1 VGGPIHGRLERLRCS
16 SSPPWCPGRFRCVA
30 LRQTD
35 VPDLSGLLSHLL
47 TGERDRTQWY
57 RGHGCE
63 LRSLRP
69 SLMRRIDPY
78 SAADMIRRE
87 MRLIT
92 RFRQRSLPFW
102 PEGYPQ
108 TNWEQLFAMQ
118 HYGVPTRLLDWTE
131 NAITAA
137 YFAADHDPRRCECE
151 REAECRPTVWV
162 LDPVALNRGNPRLA
176 GYGDAATVFATSDP
190 DLEPWEPGMD
200 EVRFAPQPVALYGA
214 HNSARIAAQ
223 QGTFTV
229 AGKANESL
237 DETQAVQ
244 QNDGVLERITI
255 GAGHRDLMAE
265 LRMLGVTKAA
275 VFPDLASLSADIS
288 HMELD

>member
-1 VGGPIHGRLERLRCS
+1 
-16 SSPPWCPGRFRCVA
+16 
-30 LRQTD
+30 
-35 VPDLSGLLSHLL
+35 
-47 TGERDRTQWY
+47 
-57 RGHGCE
+57 
-63 LRSLRP
+63 
-69 SLMRRIDPY
+69 MRRINPY
-78 SAADMIRRE
+78 SPSEMIRRE

-137 YFAADHDPRRCECE
+137 YFAADHDADLCECG
-151 REAECRPTVWV
+151 RGDACRPAVWA

-190 DLEPWEPGMD
+190 DLAPWEPGME
-200 EVRFAPQPVALYGA
+200 EVRFAPQPVSLYGT

-229 AGKANESL
+229 AGKNDESL
-237 DETQAVQ
+237 VETQAVRDG
-244 QNDGVLERITI
+244 DGVLEKVVVT
-255 GAGHRDLMAE
+255 ATHRDLMAE
-265 LRMLGVTKAA
+265 LRLLGVTKAA
-275 VFPDLASLSADIS
+275 VFPDLASLAADITQ
-288 HMELD
+288 MELD